1 MCGVSYDRIT
11 NGTGEEESQGE
22 NMEGRKEGK
31 KEKEGN
37 KEEGR
42 ERGMLWGSGILEP
55 AMNLL
60 SIHCGGNRV
69 WEWKGIKY
77 LVTFFCFL
85 RCN

>member
-1 MCGVSYDRIT
+1 
-11 NGTGEEESQGE
+11 
-22 NMEGRKEGK
+22 MEGRKEGK

-42 ERGMLWGSGILEP
+42 ERGMLWGVILGP

-60 SIHCGGNRV
+60 SIHCGGSSV
-69 WEWKGIKY
+69 WEWKEIGY

>member
-11 NGTGEEESQGE
+11 NGTGGEESQGE
-22 NMEGRKEGK
+22 NMEGRKDGK